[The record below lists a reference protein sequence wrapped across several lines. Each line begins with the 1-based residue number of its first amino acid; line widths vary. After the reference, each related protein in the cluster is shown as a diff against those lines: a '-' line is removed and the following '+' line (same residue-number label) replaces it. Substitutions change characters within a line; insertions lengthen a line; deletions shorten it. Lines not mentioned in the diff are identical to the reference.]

1 MFASLLPAR
10 SLGASPSAC
19 SPREEVSETSSGRVS
34 RSRETETLSSATM
47 SLSPYERDFVLDG
60 VDQDLRVDGRG
71 RLDHRAMILELG
83 TTPQASG
90 SARLRLG
97 DTDVMVAVKADIGT
111 PPKAYPTHGRLSC
124 AVELSASADPKYEG
138 RGGEKAGAELARA
151 LERGLL
157 GASASGAASLSAAA
171 SGERSRGGT
180 NNTDNSHGAGAAL
193 NMQSLGIQ
201 KGKTCWALRCECL
214 VLSADGSA
222 LDALSIAIKAALAD
236 CKIPKVTAVAGPN
249 GGDPTELEL
258 DDDPEQCSRLDVS
271 NVPLTVTVSRIGDAH
286 VVDATADESAVADF
300 AVAFAVDKNG
310 ETRGMTTTMSTNSR
324 SHNGP
329 GADLS
334 SLRVMRKIA
343 KDVCGGLHRATDAFL
358 IAAAS
363 RTMEDDEED
372 GDDEDVHGEDV

>member
-1 MFASLLPAR
+1 
-10 SLGASPSAC
+10 
-19 SPREEVSETSSGRVS
+19 
-34 RSRETETLSSATM
+34 
-47 SLSPYERDFVLDG
+47 
-60 VDQDLRVDGRG
+60 
-71 RLDHRAMILELG
+71 
-83 TTPQASG
+83 
-90 SARLRLG
+90 
-97 DTDVMVAVKADIGT
+97 
-111 PPKAYPTHGRLSC
+111 
-124 AVELSASADPKYEG
+124 
-138 RGGEKAGAELARA
+138 
-151 LERGLL
+151 
-157 GASASGAASLSAAA
+157 
-171 SGERSRGGT
+171 
-180 NNTDNSHGAGAAL
+180 
-193 NMQSLGIQ
+193 
-201 KGKTCWALRCECL
+201 L

-300 AVAFAVDKNG
+300 AVAFAVDARG
-310 ETRGMTTTMSTNSR
+310 ETRGMTTTMSTNT
-324 SHNGP
+324 SHNK

-343 KDVCGGLHRATDAFL
+343 RDVCGGLHRATDAFL